1 MNAPRTGFATYLK
14 IGRVSNL
21 PTVWTNVLAGAFLS
35 GHAADVPTL
44 LWVMFAITLF
54 YTGGMYLND
63 AFDADIDA
71 RERPN
76 RPIPSGQISAKA
88 VSAIGCAM
96 LMGGIL
102 IVAPYGVL
110 AVQAGA
116 ALSLAILLYNASL
129 LHNVYRAGYPAAL
142 LWYMS
147 MSYSLLSYFGG
158 QRFQVASFDPDWNT
172 QMAFH
177 ALIHLSTAYV
187 QYFCVMN
194 R

>member
-1 MNAPRTGFATYLK
+1 MNTPRTGFATYLK

-44 LWVMFAITLF
+44 LWVMLAITLF

-63 AFDADIDA
+63 AFEADIDA

-96 LMGGIL
+96 LRSFTVSCFQT
-102 IVAPYGVL
+102 VAPG
-110 AVQAGA
+110 AGEIPSRLEHEGASLPSITVTALMSLTEMMPLGRRFWGTLTLNPA
-116 ALSLAILLYNASL
+116 AATPRWREEEEPEVVILL
-129 LHNVYRAGYPAAL
+129 R
-142 LWYMS
+142 
-147 MSYSLLSYFGG
+147 YSHPMK
-158 QRFQVASFDPDWNT
+158 V
-172 QMAFH
+172 
-177 ALIHLSTAYV
+177 
-187 QYFCVMN
+187 
-194 R
+194 